1 MKYCGYAYNLLERVL
16 GDRQFVGE
24 TRDPVGRLFAHFHA
38 PQTTPMR
45 KAIIGEIRK
54 TDSRIRVLFATS
66 ALGMG
71 VDAPSVEHVIQ
82 ITPPSNIESYL
93 QEVGHAGRTGVPSR
107 ATLYFNTS
115 DIAANKEHV
124 TEPMK
129 AYCKLQESC
138 LRNLILKYLGS
149 SCVTQERCCCIC
161 DGTYSKVAG
170 NLQRPVKPRVRA
182 LPSEKKTLLQACILS
197 QLEKL
202 VDSIK
207 AKEIIRLFDC
217 RSPDNKDLADKIMEG
232 IKVIETAADLLGT
245 YGIWDEIC
253 SSQTFSLIS
262 IHVPLIEN

>member
-1 MKYCGYAYNLLERVL
+1 MTIIYLKLKYCGYAYNLFERVL

-24 TRDPVGRLFAHFHA
+24 TRDPVGRLFAQFHA
-38 PQTTPMR
+38 PQTTRMK

-71 VDAPSVEHVIQ
+71 VDVPSVEHVIQ

-93 QEVGHAGRTGVPSR
+93 QEVGRAGRTGVPSR
-107 ATLYFNTS
+107 ATLYFNNS

-124 TEPMK
+124 TKPMK

-138 LRNLILKYLGS
+138 LRNLMLKYLGS

-161 DGTYSKVAG
+161 DGTYSNVVG

-182 LPSEKKTLLQACILS
+182 LPSDKKTLLQACILS

-202 VDSIK
+202 DDSIK

-217 RSPDNKDLADKIMEG
+217 SSPDNKDLADKIMEG
-232 IKVIETAADLLGT
+232 IEFIETAADLLGT

-253 SSQTFSLIS
+253 S
-262 IHVPLIEN
+262 

>member
-1 MKYCGYAYNLLERVL
+1 MLEK
-16 GDRQFVGE
+16 
-24 TRDPVGRLFAHFHA
+24 RDPLGRLFPQFHA
-38 PQTTPMR
+38 PQTTRMK
-45 KAIIGEIRK
+45 KAIITEIRK
-54 TDSRIRVLFATS
+54 TDSRIKVLFATS

-71 VDAPSVEHVIQ
+71 VDAPSVEHVIH

-93 QEVGHAGRTGVPSR
+93 QEVGRAGRTGVPSR
-107 ATLYFNTS
+107 ATLYFNNS

-124 TEPMK
+124 TKPMK

-149 SCVTQERCCCIC
+149 SCVTQERCCSIC
-161 DGTYSKVAG
+161 DGTYSNVAG

-182 LPSEKKTLLQACILS
+182 LPSDKKTLLQACILS

-202 VDSIK
+202 DDSIK
-207 AKEIIRLFDC
+207 AKEIIRLFDS

-232 IKVIETAADLLGT
+232 IEFIETAADLLGT

-253 SSQTFSLIS
+253 SSQIFSLIS
-262 IHVPLIEN
+262 VHAPLIEN